1 MRREGLIKQVPS
13 IDTVSTDK
21 SSSQNIKQEADL
33 KFSEVVKVLEAIEA
47 TSQRTTMA
55 KLLALLLRKCPVNVI
70 DKVIYFILG
79 DLRPSWEGIELG
91 VGERLTMRALSYASG
106 IPLKQIEDL
115 YKKLGDL
122 GEVAKRVLLQR
133 SQKQTQQG
141 TILAFLGTSQKVQRE
156 LTMTRVYDTLMQI
169 AKATGEGAMD
179 LKVKL
184 LASLFSD
191 AKPEEAKYIAR
202 FVVGR
207 LRLGIADMT
216 ILDALSTVFKVRRE
230 ELEKAYHIYPDLGYI
245 AKVLAEK
252 GADALREIHVTP
264 GIPVQP
270 MLAERLSSASEILSK
285 LGGIALCEYK
295 YDGERAQIHRTRD
308 GKIKIFSRR
317 LEDITHAYPDVVKY
331 VEEAVKAREFIIEGE
346 IVAYDPDTGEFK
358 PFQELMHRRR
368 KHNIAEAMKEYPVKL
383 FLFDVIYV
391 DGQDLTNT
399 PLIDRRKKL
408 IEIVQPTENVEIA
421 TWRLLDDVEELEKF
435 FHEAISEECEGLVCK
450 SVKVDAIY
458 EMGSRGWLWIKY
470 KRDYRSELTDTL
482 DLVVVG
488 AFYGRG
494 RRAGKY
500 GALLMAAYDPET
512 DMFYTVCKV
521 GSGFTD
527 EDLVKLQQIL
537 EPYRIPHRHPRV
549 VSKMEPDVWFVP
561 AIVLE
566 IVGAEITLSP
576 LHTCAMNSVKPGFGL
591 AIRFPRFTGRYRFDK
606 KPEQATTVKEICEM
620 YLRQRRV
627 KLIESVK

>member
-1 MRREGLIKQVPS
+1 M
-13 IDTVSTDK
+13 
-21 SSSQNIKQEADL
+21 
-33 KFSEVVKVLEAIEA
+33 KFSEIVKVLEAIEA
-47 TSQRTTMA
+47 TTQRTTMA
-55 KLLALLLRKCPVNVI
+55 KLLAHLLRKCPPQVI

-106 IPLKQIEDL
+106 IPLKQIEEL

-122 GEVAKRVLLQR
+122 GEVAKRVIAMKQ
-133 SQKQTQQG
+133 QKAAQQG
-141 TILAFLGTSQKVQRE
+141 TILAFLQSGKQVQRE
-156 LTMTRVYDTLMQI
+156 LTIGRVYDTLMQI

-216 ILDALSTVFKVRRE
+216 ILDALATVFKVRRE
-230 ELEKAYHIYPDLGYI
+230 DLEKAYHVYPDLGYI
-245 AKVLAEK
+245 AKLLAEK
-252 GADALREIHVTP
+252 GPQALQEIKVTP

-270 MLAERLSSASEILSK
+270 MLAERLSSASEILAK
-285 LGGIALCEYK
+285 LGGVALCEYK
-295 YDGERAQIHRTRD
+295 YDGERAQIHRTKD

-317 LEDITHAYPDVVKY
+317 LEDLTHAYPDVVKY
-331 VEEAVKAREFIIEGE
+331 VEEAIKAREYIVEGE
-346 IVAYDPDTGEFK
+346 IVCYDPDTGEFR

-368 KHNIAEAMKEYPVKL
+368 KHNITEAMKEYPVKL
-383 FLFDVIYV
+383 FLFDIIYV
-391 DGQDLTNT
+391 DGQDLTNL
-399 PLIDRRKKL
+399 PLIDRRRKL
-408 IEIVQPTENVEIA
+408 VEVFTPTENVEIA
-421 TWRLLDDVEELEKF
+421 RWRILDSVEEVEKF
-435 FHEAISEECEGLVCK
+435 FHEAISQECEGLVCK
-450 SVKVDAIY
+450 SVKMDAIY

-500 GALLMAAYDPET
+500 GALLMAAYDPDT

-527 EDLVKLQQIL
+527 EDLVKLQQLL
-537 EPYRIPHRHPRV
+537 EPYKIPHKHPRV
-549 VSKMEPDVWFVP
+549 VSKLEPDVWFVP

-576 LHTCAMNSVKPGFGL
+576 LHTCAMNMVKPGFGL
-591 AIRFPRFTGRYRFDK
+591 AIRFPRFTGRYRLDK
-606 KPEQATTVKEICEM
+606 KPEQATTVKEIYEM
-620 YLRQRRV
+620 YLRQR
-627 KLIESVK
+627 KIKIAEAKA

>member
-1 MRREGLIKQVPS
+1 MSSNRVK
-13 IDTVSTDK
+13 TTD
-21 SSSQNIKQEADL
+21 QEQDL

-55 KLLALLLRKCPVNVI
+55 KLLSLLLRKCSPNVI

-79 DLRPSWEGIELG
+79 DLRPSWEGVELG
-91 VGERLTMRALSYASG
+91 VGERLTMRALSHASG
-106 IPLKQIEDL
+106 LPIKQIEEL
-115 YKKLGDL
+115 YKKIGDL
-122 GEVAKRVLLQR
+122 GEVARRVLLQKT
-133 SQKQTQQG
+133 QKQTQQG
-141 TILAFLGTSQKVQRE
+141 TILAFLGGGTGKVQRE
-156 LTMTRVYDTLMQI
+156 LTMSRVYDTLMQI

-230 ELEKAYHIYPDLGYI
+230 ELEKAYHVYPDLGYI
-245 AKVLAEK
+245 AKLLAEK
-252 GADALREIHVTP
+252 GPQALQEIRVTP

-295 YDGERAQIHRTRD
+295 YDGERAQIHKTRD
-308 GKIKIFSRR
+308 GRIKIFSRR

-331 VEEAVKAREFIIEGE
+331 VEEAINAREYIVEGE

-399 PLIDRRKKL
+399 PLIDRRRKL
-408 IEIVQPTENVEIA
+408 IEIVKPTENVEIA
-421 TWRLLDDVEELEKF
+421 TWRLIDDVEELEKF

-450 SVKVDAIY
+450 SVKMDAIY

-500 GALLMAAYDPET
+500 GALLMAAYDPDT

-537 EPYRIPHRHPRV
+537 EPYKIPHKHPRV

-561 AIVLE
+561 SLVLE

-606 KPEQATTVKEICEM
+606 KPEQATTVKEIYEM
-620 YLRQRRV
+620 YLRQRKV
-627 KLIESVK
+627 KISEVV